1 MADNR
6 LTKDNLTILANEMLS
21 NSVLQSILLKGNP
34 GYDLQL
40 ANIFMESILH
50 NTHAVPSYDST
61 ALDGSTMDLEI
72 GRSDGFRRI
81 GLQPTKVTILL
92 HSWKDL
98 QKHEV
103 TSFSAEFKD
112 ADVDVEGSFSSWYS
126 NKTRSARR
134 ERLQPPVT
142 PIAIGYSMMNYIST
156 DLRLLYTAPESPY
169 RRDSKRAAASP
180 TPSSTRIGPRSSL
193 DEVALNLHGNGPSEY
208 RTYRRPG

>member
-1 MADNR
+1 
-6 LTKDNLTILANEMLS
+6 
-21 NSVLQSILLKGNP
+21 
-34 GYDLQL
+34 
-40 ANIFMESILH
+40 MESISH
-50 NTHAVPSYDST
+50 NTHVAPSYDST
-61 ALDGSTMDLEI
+61 ALDSCSTTDLET

-103 TSFSAEFKD
+103 TSFSIECRD
-112 ADVDVEGSFSSWYS
+112 VDVDVEGSLSSSWYS

-169 RRDSKRAAASP
+169 RRDSKKAAASP
-180 TPSSTRIGPRSSL
+180 LTPPSTRIGPRSSL
-193 DEVALNLHGNGPSEY
+193 DEVAVNMHGNGLSEY

>member
-1 MADNR
+1 
-6 LTKDNLTILANEMLS
+6 MLS

-40 ANIFMESILH
+40 AHIFMESISH
-50 NTHAVPSYDST
+50 NTHDST
-61 ALDGSTMDLEI
+61 SLDGSTTNLDT

-81 GLQPTKVTILL
+81 GLQPTKVAILL

-103 TSFSAEFKD
+103 TSFSIELRDAE
-112 ADVDVEGSFSSWYS
+112 VDVEGSFSSWYS

-169 RRDSKRAAASP
+169 RRDSKKTASS
-180 TPSSTRIGPRSSL
+180 PSPPSTRIGPRSSL
-193 DEVALNLHGNGPSEY
+193 DEVALNLHGNGLGEY